1 MDKRSYS
8 ISRDE
13 KTSESVY
20 FVYDKVDGYR
30 VNPKAKK
37 KDSIE
42 VSKIVFVNDTLSE
55 KIIRKKIDKKIAYLL
70 AELKL
75 IEEEGNP
82 DEGAIK
88 RSLMDAEK
96 LKLQIINNYVKYLGH
111 TYQSLTLKKIQIIV
125 NQLRFKLY
133 NIRDIERE
141 KNVYY
146 NRDNINIEYGE
157 REGRRG
163 RWGSVWRG
171 SGVHL
176 WGTPGTPHCVLV
188 PGASGLP
195 ARLHL
200 VRVAPLS
207 SSPTPSPEHFKKC

>member
-13 KTSESVY
+13 MASESVY
-20 FVYDKVDGYR
+20 FEYDKVDGYK
-30 VNPKAKK
+30 VNPKVKK

-42 VSKIVFVNDTLSE
+42 VSKIVFVNDTMSE

-70 AELKL
+70 QQLKV
-75 IEEEGNP
+75 IEDEGNP
-82 DEGAIK
+82 DEGSIK

-111 TYQSLTLKKIQIIV
+111 TYQSLTLKKIQIII

-141 KNVYY
+141 NNIYY
-146 NRDNINIEYGE
+146 NRDNNNIEYGE
-157 REGRRG
+157 REGRKG
-163 RWGSVWRG
+163 R
-171 SGVHL
+171 
-176 WGTPGTPHCVLV
+176 
-188 PGASGLP
+188 
-195 ARLHL
+195 
-200 VRVAPLS
+200 
-207 SSPTPSPEHFKKC
+207 